1 MLSLHFSISLWY
13 KNRKTIV
20 RTRSFLHS
28 FCIVLHRFCIV
39 LQRFCI
45 VFGSIFCIVFAA
57 FLHISSVRVNI
68 LHGVKKT
75 KFRNTYTMQ
84 NFQHERKYG
93 KKLANWRHSLNKGV
107 YRNYVNSPFKIE
119 FQCTLTLKLNSSAY
133 TPFKE
138 EYLSI

>member
-20 RTRSFLHS
+20 RTRSFLHR
-28 FCIVLHRFCIV
+28 FAAFLHRFWIDFASF
-39 LQRFCI
+39 LQRF
-45 VFGSIFCIVFAA
+45 GSFFAA